1 MIDIRILGTLEIRG
15 PDGTPVTGLTQPKRL
30 ALLLYLLLAEP
41 SGPRS
46 RDSLMALLW
55 PEADEESAR
64 HSLRNALYAL
74 RQALGDEAFP
84 ARGEGYVALD
94 PGTIRCDALDVRRL
108 LSAGRWDEA
117 VARWGGELLP
127 GFHVSG
133 ATEFEHWLDGERA
146 ALRRRV
152 AHAAWRRVDEL
163 ERAGESGLVAAAEHA
178 WSLDRA
184 DEAGA
189 RRLMRYLDASVGRA
203 AALRAYADL
212 SDYLARELDA
222 EPSAETRALAE
233 EIRARSEPHAAVE
246 PLRPLA
252 VRPESVPAP
261 PLSGSAAPAR
271 RRSRALAGAA
281 AGFAAAAIVLALTLR
296 TAGSSGV
303 ARTAVASPGDSVL
316 RLSERWRRDTAAYT
330 SYLRGLS
337 LRFTAP
343 LAVSR
348 DTFAALVDR
357 EPLYAP
363 ALAGLAHGY
372 ALATIT
378 GDLPPAEAW
387 PKVETA
393 ARRALA
399 IDSAMASA
407 WLALGAREMFWR
419 WNLPE
424 ARRLIDRGLALEPA
438 DPEAHAILGTWYRWQ
453 GGVDSAVAE
462 ARVSAR
468 LDPLNARWT
477 WRLARQLFLARRYAE
492 AEALY
497 RQSVR
502 EGAERAPAAFA
513 GLAELYR
520 FMGRAREAVAMARAA
535 ALAAGDS
542 AGAARMPALPDDAAA
557 SRWLAARASDSLRA
571 LLDTISPGNWNRSS
585 LLAQG
590 YAAVG
595 DADNTL
601 RWLDSMVARRDPT
614 LVVVP
619 LHPAFDFLRSDPRY
633 RAWQARLPW
642 RSAAK
647 PGPAALQL
655 DRVNEPA

>member
-1 MIDIRILGTLEIRG
+1 MVDIRVLGTLEIRRS
-15 PDGTPVTGLTQPKRL
+15 DGTPVTGLTQPKRL
-30 ALLLYLLLAEP
+30 ALLLYLLLSEP
-41 SGPRS
+41 PGPRS

-55 PEADEESAR
+55 PEADDESAR
-64 HSLRNALYAL
+64 HSLRNALYGL
-74 RQALGDEAFP
+74 RQALGEGAFL

-94 PGTIRCDALDVRRL
+94 PGAIRCDALEVRRL
-108 LSAGRWDEA
+108 LGDERWDDA

-163 ERAGESGLVAAAEHA
+163 EPAGGPGLVAAAEQA
-178 WSLDRA
+178 WWMDPA

-189 RRLMRYLDASVGRA
+189 QRLMRYLDASVGRA
-203 AALRAYADL
+203 AALRVYADL
-212 SDYLARELDA
+212 SDYLARELEA

-233 EIRARSEPHAAVE
+233 EIRARSEPHAPVE
-246 PLRPLA
+246 PLRPVP
-252 VRPESVPAP
+252 VRPEAVPRP
-261 PLSGSAAPAR
+261 PPSGSAGPAR
-271 RRSRALAGAA
+271 RRRGALALAA
-281 AGFAAAAIVLALTLR
+281 AGLVSAIVLGLTLR
-296 TAGSSGV
+296 AAGSSGI
-303 ARTAVASPGDSVL
+303 ARTAAAFPGDSVL
-316 RLSERWRRDTAAYT
+316 RLPERWRRDTSAYT
-330 SYLRGLS
+330 SYVRGLS

-348 DTFAALVDR
+348 DTFAALVER

-363 ALAGLAHGY
+363 GLAGLAHAY
-372 ALATIT
+372 ALATIY
-378 GDLPPAEAW
+378 GDIPPAEGW
-387 PKVETA
+387 PKVESA

-399 IDSAMASA
+399 LDRAMASA

-424 ARRLIDRGLALEPA
+424 ARRLLDRGIALEPA
-438 DPEAHAILGTWYRWQ
+438 DPEAHAILGSWYRWQ
-453 GGVDSAVAE
+453 GEIDSAVAE

-477 WRLARQLFLARRYAE
+477 WRLARQLFLARHYTE

-497 RQSVR
+497 RQSMR
-502 EGAERAPAAFA
+502 ERAERAPAAYA

-520 FMGRAREAVAMARAA
+520 FTDRTREAVAMARAA
-535 ALAAGDS
+535 ALAVGDS
-542 AGAARMPALPDDAAA
+542 AAAARVPVPTDEAAA
-557 SRWLAARASDSLRA
+557 SRWLADRARNSLRV
-571 LLDTISPGNWNRSS
+571 LLDTISPGSWGRAN

-595 DADNTL
+595 DADNTM
-601 RWLDSMVARRDPT
+601 RWLDSMLAWRDPT

-619 LHPAFDFLRSDPRY
+619 LHPAFDFLRSDSRY
-633 RAWQARLPW
+633 QAWQARLPW
-642 RSAAK
+642 RSAGK
-647 PGPAALQL
+647 PGPDVLHF
-655 DRVNEPA
+655 DRPK